1 MTIPGLRVAERI
13 WNRCARVRMAGVLV
27 AEHKPDEDS
36 HRIAFSIER
45 HNRIEPNTAEVR
57 IFGLSRT
64 NRTAMTS
71 AFEAARAVILGKGGV
86 GAIGDLVVEAGND
99 GVLSQIAKMDVL
111 SIEHEPLRPGWV
123 TTIRAQDG
131 VLPFQNSYTNAS
143 VAPGVDVNVVKSLLV
158 ASMKT
163 AFLDADSESAFQEAF
178 SGWTQKSPPG
188 GMVLQGPTRK
198 VMTEFLDSLDLA
210 WSYQD
215 GKMVLLRFDQTT
227 KDVAVLLSPTHGLQR
242 FRARQLGRAHVLA
255 RLNPLLLPGRQVRVV
270 DSNGAP
276 KGAGTFRVDRALL
289 EGDTDED
296 GPWSSEL
303 ELRPATLSPT

>member
-1 MTIPGLRVAERI
+1 MTIPGLTLAERL
-13 WNRCARVRMAGVLV
+13 WNRCARVKMAGVLV

-57 IFGLSRT
+57 IFGLSKT
-64 NRTAMTS
+64 TRTAMTS
-71 AFEAARAVILGKGGV
+71 AFDAARALILGKGGV

-111 SIEHEPLRPGWV
+111 SIDHEPLRPGWV
-123 TTIRAQDG
+123 TTIRGQDG
-131 VLPFQNSYTNAS
+131 VLPFQNSYTNTS

-163 AFLDADSESAFQEAF
+163 AFLDADSEAAFQEAF
-178 SGWTQKSPPG
+178 AGWNQKTPPG

-242 FRARQLGRAHVLA
+242 FGTRELGRAHVLA

-270 DSNGAP
+270 DSNGIP

-303 ELRPATLSPT
+303 ELRPAKLNPT